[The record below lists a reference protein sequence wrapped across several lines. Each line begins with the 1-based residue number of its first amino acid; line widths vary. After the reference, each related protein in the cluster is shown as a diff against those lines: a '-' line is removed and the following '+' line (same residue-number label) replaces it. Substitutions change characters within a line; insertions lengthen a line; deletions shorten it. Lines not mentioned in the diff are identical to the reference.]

1 MKEAAL
7 KILAR
12 LRDDKKLETLVYAL
26 LACVV
31 AAAFLAGGGANCR
44 GKTVTERESPEK
56 PASTEAELESRLE
69 AILSQ
74 IKGAGR
80 VRVMITFDRGSEI
93 VPARES
99 QRSTGENGSNES
111 SKPLTVSSSGGQSPI
126 VLAQIMP
133 KVRGVIVVAE
143 GAGDIGV
150 RNELERAAMTAL
162 GTDLA
167 SINVFCME

>member
-31 AAAFLAGGGANCR
+31 AAAFLAGGGANCH

-111 SKPLTVSSSGGQSPI
+111 SKPLTVSSSGGQSDSRR
-126 VLAQIMP
+126 
-133 KVRGVIVVAE
+133 RGS
-143 GAGDIGV
+143 GGY
-150 RNELERAAMTAL
+150 RRKERARTRRDDRARHGL
-162 GTDLA
+162 GVDQRFLYGM
-167 SINVFCME
+167 N